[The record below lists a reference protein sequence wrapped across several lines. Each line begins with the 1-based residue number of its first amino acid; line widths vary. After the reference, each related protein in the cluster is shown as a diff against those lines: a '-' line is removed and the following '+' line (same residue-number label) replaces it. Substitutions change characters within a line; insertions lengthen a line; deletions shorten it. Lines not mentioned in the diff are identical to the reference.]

1 MLTSYQL
8 DITDFYNT
16 PIGHVKKLVP
26 NFFLIKKGMCFIM
39 KTLFKVRIKTTKKI
53 RHVLEFNQSQ
63 WLKSYVEFRS
73 VQNINE
79 QCCRRSNNRKIEKQN
94 CCQT

>member
-39 KTLFKVRIKTTKKI
+39 KTLFKVRIKTTKKNTARI
-53 RHVLEFNQSQ
+53 RIQSITM
-63 WLKSYVEFRS
+63 V
-73 VQNINE
+73 
-79 QCCRRSNNRKIEKQN
+79 KII
-94 CCQT
+94 C